1 MKNYLNTRVNK
12 LLGSKYPIIQGGMA
26 WVADSNLAAAVS
38 NAGGLGIIGTGNL
51 SAEQVRKEI
60 FLTRKKTKNTFG
72 VNIMLLSP
80 YADNIAQLVI
90 EENIKIVTT
99 GAGTPQKYMRMW
111 KENNII
117 VLAVIASVSQAKLA
131 ERAGVDGVIV
141 EGTEAGGHIGQQTTM
156 VLVPQVVDA
165 VDIPVIAAGGIGDE
179 RGYMAAM
186 MLGAE
191 GVQMGTIFLV
201 ADETNIHENYKEKII
216 VARDTDTV
224 VTGVKTGKPVRSIR
238 NMMTKQY
245 LVMEQ
250 ENRSFEELEALTLG
264 SLKKA
269 VQDGDMD
276 NGTIMAG
283 QISGLIK
290 KKSTCIEIIE
300 NIVKG
305 VKEIC

>member
-12 LLGSKYPIIQGGMA
+12 LLGTKYPIIQGGMA
-26 WVADSNLAAAVS
+26 WVSDSNLVAAVS
-38 NAGGLGIIGTGNL
+38 NAGGLGVIGTGNL

-60 FLTRKKTKNTFG
+60 ILTRKKTKNIFG

-80 YADNIAQLVI
+80 YADDIAQLVI

-99 GAGTPQKYMRMW
+99 GAGTPQKYMKMW

-117 VLAVIASVSQAKLA
+117 VLAVVASISQAKLA

-156 VLVPQVVDA
+156 VLVPQVVDV

-201 ADETNIHENYKEKII
+201 ADETNIHKNYKEKII

-224 VTGVKTGKPVRSIR
+224 VTGMKTGKPVRSIR

-245 LVMEQ
+245 FVMEQ
-250 ENRSFEELEALTLG
+250 ENRNFKELEKLTLG